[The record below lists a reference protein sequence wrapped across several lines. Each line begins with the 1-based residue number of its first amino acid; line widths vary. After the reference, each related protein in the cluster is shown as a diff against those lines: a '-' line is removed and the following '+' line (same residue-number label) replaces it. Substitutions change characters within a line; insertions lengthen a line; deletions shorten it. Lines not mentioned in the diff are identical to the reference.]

1 MWFMSQRRF
10 KIIIWLLFLLILGQC
25 GWWGVGR
32 VAWLVASFQQGADPA
47 SALKLPPM
55 LPPEAA
61 IATQWLPDDPD
72 TGRVME
78 DFTRQQLTSDYGR
91 AWLQWNLSLKIGRPY
106 NLHTSFSGPALH
118 YLTTSISTT
127 ENIKIDQIDTAHQL
141 QLHFYAADGSIVALT
156 DTQAEIYQ
164 MIYDA
169 DGEIV
174 SAQWLYARY
183 EIVML
188 LQDGTWRI
196 RHWVRH
202 ELPTPIEPS
211 YQPRPQLLQVN
222 QQQLQLADQ
231 PFIARGVNYYPSKTP
246 WLQFWPAYQP
256 QQTTKDLALV
266 QQLNL
271 NSVRIFIPFEQF
283 TEPYSTSLYLRSVTD
298 FLDQADQAN
307 IKVIVTLFDFLGDY
321 QLARWQAT
329 DSYLTTVVTALRE
342 HPAIMAWDVKNEPDR
357 DYATASQVVVEAW
370 LQHSIRQLR
379 RLDPHHL
386 ITIGWS
392 TPEAAER
399 LYQDVDLVSFHY
411 YGSTELLATHYQ
423 RLRQVVGE
431 KPLLLT
437 EIGMPT
443 WNSPFFPH
451 GHNQREQ
458 ANYLTGLMQ
467 QAEAYNGF
475 LIWTLFDI
483 PEVPKAV
490 AGFWPWQRG
499 PQTQLGLYNETY
511 EPKLISK
518 VLLGLE
524 PSPFIRWWEAW
535 LKPFRITLIV
545 LSMLGLIGGW
555 QGYRRWKRKKHP
567 KI

>member
-1 MWFMSQRRF
+1 MSQRRF
-10 KIIIWLLFLLILGQC
+10 KIMIWVLFLLVLGQC
-25 GWWGVGR
+25 GLWGVNR
-32 VAWLVASFQQGADPA
+32 IAWLVASFQQGADPT
-47 SALKLPPM
+47 SALNLPPM

-61 IATQWLPDDPD
+61 TAIQWLPDDAD

-106 NLHTSFSGPALH
+106 NLRTSFSGPALH
-118 YLTTSISTT
+118 YLTTSISATAGFQI
-127 ENIKIDQIDTAHQL
+127 EQIDTAHHL
-141 QLHFYAADGSIVALT
+141 QLHFYAADGSIIALT
-156 DTQAEIYQ
+156 DTQAEVYQ
-164 MIYDA
+164 LIYDA
-169 DGEIV
+169 DRKLV

-202 ELPTPIEPS
+202 ELPVPQEPT
-211 YQPRPQLLQVN
+211 YQPKPQYVQSLH
-222 QQQLQLADQ
+222 QQLQFEQ
-231 PFIARGVNYYPSKTP
+231 HPFIVRGVNYYPSATP

-256 QQTTKDLALV
+256 QQTATDLALI
-266 QQLNL
+266 QQLQL

-298 FLDQADQAN
+298 FLDQAEQAN

-321 QLARWQAT
+321 QLARWQQT

-357 DYATASQVVVEAW
+357 DYATASQAVVEAW
-370 LQHSIRQLR
+370 LLHTIRQLR

-392 TPEAAER
+392 TPEAAQR
-399 LYQDVDLVSFHY
+399 LSEDVDLVSFHY
-411 YGSTELLATHYQ
+411 YGLAEQLATHYQ
-423 RLRQVVGE
+423 RLEQVVGA

-437 EIGMPT
+437 ESGMST
-443 WNSPFFPH
+443 WNSPLFPH

-458 ANYLTGLMQ
+458 AAYLINVSQ
-467 QAEAYNGF
+467 QAESHNGY

-483 PEVPKAV
+483 PQVPSTI
-490 AGFWPWQRG
+490 AGFWPWQRS
-499 PQTQLGLYNETY
+499 PQTQLGLYTADY
-511 EPKLISK
+511 EPKVIGN

-524 PSPFIRWWEAW
+524 PVPIVRWWEAW
-535 LKPFRITLIV
+535 LKPFRITLMSIW
-545 LSMLGLIGGW
+545 MLGLMGGW
-555 QGYRRWKRKKHP
+555 RGYRRWKRKKRLAG
-567 KI
+567 